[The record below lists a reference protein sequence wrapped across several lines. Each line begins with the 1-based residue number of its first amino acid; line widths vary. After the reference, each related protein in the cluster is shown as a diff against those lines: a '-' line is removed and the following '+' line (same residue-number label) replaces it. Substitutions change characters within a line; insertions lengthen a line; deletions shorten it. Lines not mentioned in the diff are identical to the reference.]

1 MKQPFIRF
9 DNVRKQFDTHQVLRG
24 VSLSIFQGE
33 VTTIIGKSGGGK
45 SVLLKHMIGLMRPD
59 AGEIIFCGKPL
70 SKMKRPEINGLWEKF
85 SYVFQ
90 DAALFD
96 FMTVH
101 ENIAFPLE
109 QGTSLP
115 KADIG
120 ERVQDKLQLFELQD
134 VQDKYPSQI
143 SGGMKRRV
151 ALARALVTNPE
162 VVLLDEPTTGLDPI
176 RRNAVY
182 SMIVDFQKKLGF
194 TAVMIS
200 HEILDIF
207 HFSQRIA
214 MLEEGKIRFEGT
226 PDEIQHFPDPAV
238 QQFIKGLE
246 RPRDALTGMT
256 TSLQVEK
263 KVQEKLAHLQ
273 RHQIV
278 FSVVMFTVENLA
290 EINEKMGHIEG
301 QTMLKNFADQ
311 IKQSLDITDSCSR
324 YALDKI
330 LVVLHNADLEDAQTF
345 ATRLA
350 GKLRADDLLKEN
362 GDEALTIRICAGYA
376 QAEEDSLIRDVLAEA
391 ESRDNQYCEIE
402 LSS

>member
-1 MKQPFIRF
+1 MKQPLIQF
-9 DNVRKQFDTHQVLRG
+9 DNVCKRFDILQVLRG
-24 VSLSIFQGE
+24 VSLSIFQSE

-45 SVLLKHMIGLMRPD
+45 SVLLKHMIGLMIPD
-59 AGEIIFCGKPL
+59 AGEIFFCGRLL
-70 SKMKRPEINGLWEKF
+70 SKMKRSETNRLWEKF

-96 FMTVH
+96 FMTVY
-101 ENIAFPLE
+101 ENIAFPLQ

-115 KADIG
+115 KASIR
-120 ERVQDKLQLFELQD
+120 ERLQDKLQLFELQEA
-134 VQDKYPSQI
+134 QDKYPSQI

-176 RRNAVY
+176 RKNAVY

-200 HEILDIF
+200 HEIPDIF

-214 MLEEGKIRFEGT
+214 MLDEGKIRFEGT
-226 PDEIQHFPDPAV
+226 PEEILRFPDPEV
-238 QQFIKGLE
+238 QQFIRGLE

-256 TSLQVEK
+256 TSLQADK

-278 FSVVMFTVENLA
+278 FSVIMFTVENLS
-290 EINEKMGHIEG
+290 EINEKMGHIAG
-301 QTMLKNFADQ
+301 QTLLKNFADQ
-311 IKQSLDITDSCSR
+311 IKQRLDITDSCSR
-324 YALDKI
+324 YSLDKI
-330 LVVLHNADLEDAQTF
+330 LVVLHNADIDDARSF

-350 GKLRADDLLKEN
+350 GKLRTDDLLKKDDGQE
-362 GDEALTIRICAGYA
+362 LTILICAGYA
-376 QAEEDSLIRDVLAEA
+376 QAKEDSLIKDVLAEA
-391 ESRDNQYCEIE
+391 ESKDNQYCEIE
-402 LSS
+402 LK